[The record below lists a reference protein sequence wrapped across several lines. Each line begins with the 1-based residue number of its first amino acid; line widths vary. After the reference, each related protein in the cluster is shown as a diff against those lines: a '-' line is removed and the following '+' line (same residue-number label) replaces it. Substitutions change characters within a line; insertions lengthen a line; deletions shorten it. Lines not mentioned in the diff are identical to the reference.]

1 MPSNAIRLAPLRAD
15 QAATF
20 HRWISDPEVI
30 WYSLT
35 AFQHL
40 HTLAQ
45 VEQWLAATL
54 QDTRSHQLGVYA
66 AETEELIGYAGLVG
80 LSKQN
85 QSGEYFILL
94 GEKSHWGRGIGTEVT
109 RQVVTLGFEEL
120 GLHRIA
126 LTVSE
131 PNQGGVKAYL
141 RAGFKLEGRLR
152 QACYRNGAFHDKL
165 LMAVL
170 KQEWPALMG
179 SWPIRTTL
187 SILPC
192 VL

>member
-1 MPSNAIRLAPLRAD
+1 MKNPIPVPLIRLAPLRAD

-20 HRWISDPEVI
+20 HRWIRDPEVI
-30 WYSLT
+30 LYSLT

-40 HTLAQ
+40 HTLEQ
-45 VEQWLAATL
+45 VEQWLTTTL

-66 AETEELIGYAGLVG
+66 AETDELIGYAGISG
-80 LSKQN
+80 ISRHN
-85 QSGEYFILL
+85 HSGEYFILL

-109 RQVVTLGFEEL
+109 RQVVTLGFAEL
-120 GLHRIA
+120 GLNRIA

-170 KQEWPALMG
+170 KQESG
-179 SWPIRTTL
+179 E
-187 SILPC
+187 
-192 VL
+192 